1 MAKELFMSGNL
12 VVRLMVCTRIT
23 AHSIML
29 GFVLSFVIEPVAGAY
44 SDPFSVRP
52 EAESSRQ
59 LRRLL
64 RLSARRLHRW
74 SIDGG
79 SCGRYVV
86 RGAAGS
92 NGTGRGL
99 LLLIEITRTL
109 MDMGMEG
116 TEAGGSSGWARRSI
130 GVGGPLPIQWHD
142 DEQAAACCCNP
153 LARLPPS
160 LLQCPPPPLHC
171 RHG

>member
-1 MAKELFMSGNL
+1 
-12 VVRLMVCTRIT
+12 
-23 AHSIML
+23 ML

-86 RGAAGS
+86 RGHVISLIHYILRLFDLGKQPIDVS
-92 NGTGRGL
+92 TTVIHMVTHFHCSFIYVPVMCL
-99 LLLIEITRTL
+99 ILLIYVDREDFDFFFHIWICCR
-109 MDMGMEG
+109 GMEHVAF
-116 TEAGGSSGWARRSI
+116 EAG
-130 GVGGPLPIQWHD
+130 
-142 DEQAAACCCNP
+142 
-153 LARLPPS
+153 
-160 LLQCPPPPLHC
+160 
-171 RHG
+171 